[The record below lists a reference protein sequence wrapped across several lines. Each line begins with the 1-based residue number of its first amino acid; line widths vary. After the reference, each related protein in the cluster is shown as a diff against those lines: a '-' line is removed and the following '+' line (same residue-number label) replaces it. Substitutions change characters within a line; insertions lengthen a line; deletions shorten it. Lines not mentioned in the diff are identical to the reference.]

1 VIPVDRLH
9 HVSVVVRDLEATAR
23 SYAAI
28 LGIERWDVARYTT
41 DRLRDTSAF
50 GFETPFPYA
59 TATGAS
65 PGGITFRLVQPTG
78 GLSTYAEFLVTRG
91 EGIHSLCLATAGEA
105 ELAERLRAEDV
116 AVAQTVTVDGAAT
129 HHHLDT
135 RQALGGWYV
144 EVMVAGV
151 GGGHRVDERWDLHD
165 EVRRPEGLDIIR
177 EAPRVWHFGVAV
189 RDLMGRLPAYGRLLG
204 LTSWE
209 LVHFHPDP
217 GSLERSTLD
226 GQPVRQAFWLAKA
239 DLPDCG
245 FELIQPTLEP
255 THYRRELLDPIGEG
269 IHHLLVVPSMPEAR
283 WSRLRDA
290 MASLD
295 VPVATS
301 GSVRSGAAE
310 FFYLDTRRRLGGYL
324 LEVIRRSSPPDAP
337 RGEPDFRFDLS
348 RKAAAL

>member
-23 SYAAI
+23 SCATIY
-28 LGIERWDVARYTT
+28 GIERWDVARHTAG
-41 DRLRDTSAF
+41 RLRDTAAF
-50 GFETPFPYA
+50 GFETPFTYA
-59 TATGAS
+59 TATGTS

-105 ELAERLRAEDV
+105 EAADLRRRLLSEDI
-116 AVAQTVTVDGAAT
+116 TVGQAATVDGGAT
-129 HHHLDT
+129 HLHLDT
-135 RQALGGWYV
+135 RRALGGWYV
-144 EVMVAGV
+144 EVVVPGGAG
-151 GGGHRVDERWDLHD
+151 RVDERWDFHD
-165 EVRRPEGLDIIR
+165 DVSRPEGVEILQ
-177 EAPRVWHFGVAV
+177 EVPRVWHFGVAV
-189 RDLMGRLPAYGRLLG
+189 RDLMGRLPAYGALLG
-204 LTSWE
+204 LHEWTF
-209 LVHFHPDP
+209 VHFRPAP
-217 GSLERSTLD
+217 GSLEGSTLD
-226 GQPVRQAFWLAKA
+226 GRPVRQAFWLARA

-255 THYRRELLDPIGEG
+255 THYRRDMLDPIGEG

-283 WSRLRDA
+283 WSCLRDW

-324 LEVIRRSSPPDAP
+324 LEVIRRSSPPGGP
-337 RGEPDFRFDLS
+337 PSEPDFRFDFS
-348 RKAAAL
+348 KKAAL